1 MVRSTEVRRPV
12 HGWILSALSSMQYLR
27 LTRDDYVDA
36 LRHRLLLADFTGSNG
51 ERRYCACRKLR
62 IDRPEHQLHLLAC
75 TATAKERV
83 RTHNHLRD
91 ATAAFAKA
99 VVGEDKVAMEQTLVH
114 DGRPVIRMDVVIM
127 KPDGQKL
134 LVDTGHTS
142 PAGRFA
148 VPPQAEDQTG
158 AAHVRC
164 RAAAAYEEHKR
175 NRARLSL
182 PETAVG
188 LFHPVIFET
197 TGCLG
202 DGAVNLL
209 QIIAGTHVNPAVCND
224 KAARARR
231 YYLRK
236 VGTILARGC
245 ARCIQAVR
253 ADSTAAQ
260 FEEEDWAQLGALD
273 QVGYAA
279 LPLNFDEGEGL
290 AGAAPDAA
298 PQQDVQLLGAG
309 GGGGGGP

>member
-1 MVRSTEVRRPV
+1 MYRYRKLLNSLRDSGHWAQAAMVRSTEVRRPV

-51 ERRYCACRKLR
+51 ERRYCACQKLR

-114 DGRPVIRMDVVIM
+114 EGRPVIRMDVVIM

-182 PETAVG
+182 PETVG
-188 LFHPVIFET
+188 
-197 TGCLG
+197 
-202 DGAVNLL
+202 
-209 QIIAGTHVNPAVCND
+209 
-224 KAARARR
+224 R
-231 YYLRK
+231 
-236 VGTILARGC
+236 
-245 ARCIQAVR
+245 
-253 ADSTAAQ
+253 
-260 FEEEDWAQLGALD
+260 
-273 QVGYAA
+273 
-279 LPLNFDEGEGL
+279 LNNI
-290 AGAAPDAA
+290 P
-298 PQQDVQLLGAG
+298 
-309 GGGGGGP
+309 

>member
-1 MVRSTEVRRPV
+1 
-12 HGWILSALSSMQYLR
+12 
-27 LTRDDYVDA
+27 
-36 LRHRLLLADFTGSNG
+36 
-51 ERRYCACRKLR
+51 
-62 IDRPEHQLHLLAC
+62 
-75 TATAKERV
+75 V

-114 DGRPVIRMDVVIM
+114 EGRPVIRMDVVIM

-182 PETAVG
+182 PETVAG

-209 QIIAGTHVNPAVCND
+209 RIIAGTHVNPAVCND

-260 FEEEDWAQLGALD
+260 FEEADWAQLGALD

-298 PQQDVQLLGAG
+298 PQQEVQLLGAG